1 MSDLLNI
8 GASGVR
14 AYQTALST
22 VSENIANSANEGYV
36 RRKTTLNE
44 VSSNR
49 SGITSNVVMS
59 GGGVTVSAITRSTDA
74 LKTAA
79 VRSASTDL
87 AKTETSST
95 WLSRVQ
101 SALTGDNLPDRLTG
115 FYTTATT
122 LAADPASTSTRA
134 TMLEAAAS
142 AAGAFTA
149 TGRALDQIGADL
161 DATADQATTQLSS
174 LAAALAKVNDGLARA
189 GPGSSSAANLAD
201 QRDSLLD
208 QMSALTD
215 VNVASDPLGR
225 VTVRLGGGNGPALVS
240 GTSSGDVTYV
250 RNTDGAVS
258 FAVHAGGATTT
269 VNPTGGV
276 LAGVVDGAQK
286 IKDAST
292 QLDGIAAAFTTSVN
306 TVQTGGVDLDGAA
319 GVAMFAVGASPTQI
333 TLTLSDPRKIAAAS
347 VGGSPRDG
355 FQPRRVAG
363 RAPVERDRDQAD
375 DAGHRQRRRD
385 QPARDRRRGAVVDP
399 RQCGGQPRRGDRR
412 RPRRRSGRPAALP
425 AGLFGGQP
433 HHPGRARDLPVDPRH
448 QVAGSG

>member
-36 RRKTTLNE
+36 RRKATLNE
-44 VSSNR
+44 VSGAR

-59 GGGVTVSAITRSTDA
+59 GGGVTVSAIARSSDA

-87 AKTETSST
+87 ARTETSST
-95 WLSRVQ
+95 WLTRVQ

-115 FYTTATT
+115 FYTAATT
-122 LAADPASTSTRA
+122 LAADPASASTRA
-134 TMLEAAAS
+134 TMLEAGAS

-174 LAAALAKVNDGLARA
+174 LAAALAKVNDGLARTA
-189 GPGSSSAANLAD
+189 PGTSMAANLAD

-208 QMSALTD
+208 RMSALTD
-215 VNVASDPLGR
+215 VNVATDRLGR
-225 VTVRLGGGNGPALVS
+225 ATVRLGGGNGPALVS
-240 GTSSGDVTYV
+240 GTDAGDVTYV

-286 IKDAST
+286 IKEATT
-292 QLDGIAAAFTTSVN
+292 QLDGIATAFTTSVN
-306 TVQTGGVDLDGAA
+306 TVQTGGTDLDGAA
-319 GVAMFAVGASPTQI
+319 GTALFAVGTSPTQI
-333 TLTLSDPRKIAAAS
+333 TLALSDPRKIAAAKS
-347 VGGSPRDG
+347 GGSPRDG
-355 FQPRRVAG
+355 SNLDAL
-363 RAPVERDRDQAD
+363 QA
-375 DAGHRQRRRD
+375 A
-385 QPARDRRRGAVVDP
+385 
-399 RQCGGQPRRGDRR
+399 
-412 RPRRRSGRPAALP
+412 RRSSATETRLTTLVTGNAA
-425 AGLFGGQP
+425 AISQ
-433 HHPGRARDLPVDPRH
+433 RATVAEAQASIRDNAVASRDALSGVDLDAEAVDLLRFQQAYSASSRVI
-448 QVAGSG
+448 QVAREIFQSILDIR